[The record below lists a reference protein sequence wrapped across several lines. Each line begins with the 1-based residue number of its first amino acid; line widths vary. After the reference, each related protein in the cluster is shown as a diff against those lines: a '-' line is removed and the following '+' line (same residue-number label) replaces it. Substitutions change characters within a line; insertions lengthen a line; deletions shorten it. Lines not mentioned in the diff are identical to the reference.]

1 MSRSVSMILL
11 SAATAARLLIISITN
26 GLTSGQPI
34 KVVTIKVVTIQVP
47 VVMNNQQKVQAFV
60 NELMTKRQANG
71 LLWIFDKE
79 SHINPNAN
87 NPQST
92 AKGIGQ
98 LLDSTYKNIGLKHS
112 ADPIAQVV
120 AAIAYVSRHYGSDGA
135 CAAKAFWLKNS
146 YY

>member
-1 MSRSVSMILL
+1 MSRSVSTILL
-11 SAATAARLLIISITN
+11 SAAIAALLLIISITN
-26 GLTSGQPI
+26 GLTSGQP
-34 KVVTIKVVTIQVP
+34 IKVVTIQVP

-60 NELMTKRQANG
+60 NELMTKRQANC
-71 LLWIFDKE
+71 LLWIFTKE
-79 SHINPNAN
+79 SHLNPNAK
-87 NPQST
+87 NPTST

-120 AAIAYVSRHYGSDGA
+120 ASIAYISRHYGSDGA
-135 CAAKAFWLKNS
+135 CAAKAFWQKNS

>member
-1 MSRSVSMILL
+1 MSRSVSTILL
-11 SAATAARLLIISITN
+11 SAAIAALLLIISITN
-26 GLTSGQPI
+26 GLTSGQP
-34 KVVTIKVVTIQVP
+34 IKVVTIQVP

-60 NELMTKRQANG
+60 NELMTKRQANC

-79 SHINPNAN
+79 SHLNPNAK
-87 NPQST
+87 NPTSS

>member
-11 SAATAARLLIISITN
+11 SAATAALLLIISITN

-60 NELMTKRQANG
+60 NELMTKRQANC
-71 LLWIFDKE
+71 LLWIFNKE
-79 SHINPNAN
+79 SHINPNAK
-87 NPQST
+87 NPTSS

-120 AAIAYVSRHYGSDGA
+120 ASIAYISRHYGSDGA
-135 CAAKAFWLKNS
+135 CAAKAFWQKNS